1 MRINGGEDIRLST
14 QHTRRP
20 MQQNAEATTEIRDAE
35 RNSGR
40 VSHTF
45 EAGIETRKNLY
56 QRLLHCSTSMSSRTE
71 PGYCLC
77 CCHIA
82 ILPYC
87 HIKENGC
94 SPSVIAA
101 ASQCLQKEKYPHFLF
116 RFLRDCLKTLWY
128 RRLPDLPSP
137 HPRRRWSFQSR

>member
-1 MRINGGEDIRLST
+1 MQRETVGGFRTPLRQVLKPAKTSINASYTVALPCPAAPS
-14 QHTRRP
+14 Q
-20 MQQNAEATTEIRDAE
+20 AT
-35 RNSGR
+35 
-40 VSHTF
+40 VS
-45 EAGIETRKNLY
+45 AV
-56 QRLLHCSTSMSSRTE
+56 
-71 PGYCLC
+71 
-77 CCHIA
+77 A